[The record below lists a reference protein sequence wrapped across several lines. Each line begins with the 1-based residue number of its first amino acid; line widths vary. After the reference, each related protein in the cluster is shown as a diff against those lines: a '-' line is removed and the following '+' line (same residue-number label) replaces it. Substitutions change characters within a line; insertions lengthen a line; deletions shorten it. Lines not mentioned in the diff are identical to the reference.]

1 MPTPSTQIETERLTL
16 RRYKLADA
24 VQYYELGLR
33 NREHWARYEADN
45 PIRHLASADDALTLL
60 ASFAGSW
67 NAEESYFLG
76 IFLKDTKTLIGQIY
90 VGAIT
95 PALPDYTVGYII
107 DLEHQGKGYITEA
120 VQRVTH
126 WLFEDLG
133 AYRVHIECDDTN
145 TRSAAV
151 AGRCGFKQEAH
162 LRENKRNPDGTI
174 AGTLVF
180 GLLRDDWVSTMSIS
194 KQILLASLPPE
205 WPEDLLPQ
213 IRTQVRA
220 ANKKLVVLDDDPT
233 GNQTVHDVA
242 VLTDWSVPML
252 TRAFREPN
260 PVVYILTNSR
270 SMPLSAAQDL
280 NRRIIHNLKTAHA
293 VTGRDF
299 AIVSRSDSTL
309 RGHYPGETDV
319 LAQELGGRIDAV
331 LLVPFFAEGGRL
343 TAGDVHY
350 VAQGDILV
358 PAAATEYARDATFGY
373 THSDLRDWVCEK
385 HASAL
390 TRDDVATISLS
401 DIRSGGPGAVSA
413 KLIALGAKPKGQTAS
428 SETPL
433 PVCIVNAV
441 SYADLEVVVAGLL
454 QAEAAGKR
462 FLYRTAASFVRVRGG
477 ITPRPLLTHADLG
490 LSPGLRHGGL
500 VVVGSHVQTT
510 TRQVEA
516 ALALPGIRQVEV
528 SVPALLD
535 DRLRE
540 GEISRATGRI
550 EGLIR
555 KDLDALVC
563 TSREVITATAD
574 LDDLAIG
581 RRTSRA
587 LVEIVRRINTRPAW
601 IIAKGG
607 ITSSDVATEGL
618 GVHRV
623 EVLGQAIPGVPVWR
637 TGPESRWPNGIYVV
651 FPGNVGDDQ
660 AVARMITILRQPS
673 GDFAGQRLSE

>member
-1 MPTPSTQIETERLTL
+1 MSTPSTQIDTDRLTL
-16 RRYKLADA
+16 RRYDLADA

-33 NREHWARYEADN
+33 NHEHWARYEADN
-45 PIRHLASADDALTLL
+45 PILHLASADDALTLL
-60 ASFAGSW
+60 ASFADSW
-67 NAEESYFLG
+67 NAGDSYFLG
-76 IFLKDTKTLIGQIY
+76 IFLKDTKMLIGQIY

-107 DLEHQGKGYITEA
+107 DLEHQGQGYVTEA
-120 VQRVTH
+120 VRHVTH
-126 WLFEDLG
+126 WLFQSLG
-133 AYRVHIECDDTN
+133 AHRIHIECDDTN

-151 AGRCGFKQEAH
+151 AGRCEFKQEAH
-162 LRENKRNPDGTI
+162 LRENKRNPDGSIT
-174 AGTLVF
+174 GTLVF
-180 GLLRDDWVSTMSIS
+180 GLLRDDWVSTMSVS

-205 WPEDLLPQ
+205 WPEHLLPQ

-252 TRAFREPN
+252 THAFREPS

-270 SMPLSAAQDL
+270 SMPLSEAQDL
-280 NRRIIHNLKTAHA
+280 NRRIVRNLKGASA
-293 VTGRDF
+293 ATGRDF

-309 RGHYPGETDV
+309 RGHYPGETKV

-373 THSDLRDWVCEK
+373 THSNLRDWVCEK
-385 HASAL
+385 HAGAL
-390 TRDDVATISLS
+390 ARDDVATISLN
-401 DIRSGGPGAVSA
+401 DIRTGGPGAVSV
-413 KLIALGAKPKGQTAS
+413 KLMALGGKPKEQAES
-428 SETPL
+428 SETRL

-441 SYADLEVVVAGLL
+441 SYRDLEVVVAGLL

-477 ITPRPLLTHADLG
+477 IAPRPLLKHAVLG
-490 LSPGLRHGGL
+490 LSPGGRHGGL

-516 ALALPGIRQVEV
+516 ALALPGIGRVEV

-535 DRLRE
+535 DRTRE
-540 GEISRATGRI
+540 GEISRAVGRI
-550 EGLIR
+550 EGLIS
-555 KDLDALVC
+555 KGLDAVLC

-574 LDDLAIG
+574 LDDLAVG

-587 LVEIVRRINTRPAW
+587 LVAIVRNIDTRPAW

-607 ITSSDVATEGL
+607 ITASDVATEGL

-623 EVLGQAIPGVPVWR
+623 EVLGQAVPGVPGWR

-651 FPGNVGDDQ
+651 FPGNVGDDE
-660 AVARMITILRQPS
+660 AVAQMITILRHPS
-673 GDFAGQRLSE
+673 GELAGSRPSD